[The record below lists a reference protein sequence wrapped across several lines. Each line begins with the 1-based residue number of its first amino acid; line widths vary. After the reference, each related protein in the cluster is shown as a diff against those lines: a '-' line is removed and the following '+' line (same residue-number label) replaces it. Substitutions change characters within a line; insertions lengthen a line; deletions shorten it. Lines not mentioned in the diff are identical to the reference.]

1 MKKDNDPSFDPD
13 DTYGVFKSEMEVDSD
28 VNEDMNRERLLDES
42 VEAFI
47 KSENELPK
55 KFERKR
61 KNPS

>member
-1 MKKDNDPSFDPD
+1 MTKDKYNPFDLD

-47 KSENELPK
+47 RTKKNLPK
-55 KFERKR
+55 
-61 KNPS
+61 